1 MYTHTDREHPHTK
14 HGQTI
19 ARIHAPCMHV
29 QTSSNTVYS
38 LKYGSKTLKRYSS
51 ILKHVQTV
59 LKPHVQIHMETYTI
73 HIYIFDIS
81 QCNKCVQK
89 CAAAASQ

>member
-19 ARIHAPCMHV
+19 ARVHAVHAR
-29 QTSSNTVYS
+29 SN
-38 LKYGSKTLKRYSS
+38 
-51 ILKHVQTV
+51 ILKHRLHPEIPIKNIQTV